1 MHRVMIIGQ
10 PGSGKSTFAQEFGE
24 ITHLPVFHID
34 HIHWQS
40 GWVERPG
47 PEKDKLCAEV
57 HARDKWVFEGGRS
70 STWPERLERAD
81 TLIWLDLPLGLR
93 AWRVFWRTLR
103 YLGRTRPDL
112 PDGCPER
119 FDWEFTRWI
128 WDTRHSARERMQTL
142 YDSVPLDKDRY
153 HLSSP
158 RQARHFLINLRR
170 AAKVGNLGISHR

>member
-1 MHRVMIIGQ
+1 MRRVMIIGQ
-10 PGSGKSTFAQEFGE
+10 PGSGKSTFARKLGA

-47 PEKDKLCAEV
+47 PEKDRLCAEV
-57 HARDKWVFEGGRS
+57 HARDKWIFEGGRS
-70 STWPERLERAD
+70 TTWPERLERAD

-93 AWRVFWRTLR
+93 ARRVLWRTLR
-103 YLGRTRPDL
+103 YLGRTRPEL

-128 WDTRHSARERMQTL
+128 WDTRHSAKEKMQTTFA
-142 YDSVPLDKDRY
+142 SAPLDKNRY
-153 HLSSP
+153 HLTSQ
-158 RQARHFLINLRR
+158 RQVRDFLSDLRH
-170 AAKVGNLGISHR
+170 AASLGNLGISHR